1 MGEQQPEPDEPGSVE
16 YNYQVWRQSR
26 NEQVILDTSAQAED
40 AGMWFSF
47 GPSFDHRALTM
58 GAPDHCRWD
67 RPVSTIPTAGFPAQM
82 AFHAYDPHLV
92 VTNEHDSIRYGSRGS
107 LGMRS

>member
-1 MGEQQPEPDEPGSVE
+1 ME

-47 GPSFDHRALTM
+47 GP
-58 GAPDHCRWD
+58 
-67 RPVSTIPTAGFPAQM
+67 
-82 AFHAYDPHLV
+82 HAVHLLIIV
-92 VTNEHDSIRYGSRGS
+92 R
-107 LGMRS
+107 